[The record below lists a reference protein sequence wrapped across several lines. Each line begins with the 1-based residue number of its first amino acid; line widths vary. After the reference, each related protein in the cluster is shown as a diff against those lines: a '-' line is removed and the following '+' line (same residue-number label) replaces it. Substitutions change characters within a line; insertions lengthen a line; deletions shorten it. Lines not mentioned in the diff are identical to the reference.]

1 MSYWQ
6 DEIHLLGDL
15 LKNFLRNEHYR
26 REARV
31 IRLAA
36 RTLEPFSLESPKF
49 LTSLLC
55 LLDRWLNFRSIDLP
69 GGCCSHFS
77 NKKSWQIRNMNIFIF
92 LFKMAEICE
101 GGGYNLRSG
110 KQMLAIKISFHVNKP
125 GFSGVNVGIG
135 DSFSSQKADLYYVIF
150 LKIGQLFT

>member
-1 MSYWQ
+1 MTNKEY
-6 DEIHLLGDL
+6 
-15 LKNFLRNEHYR
+15 EHFY
-26 REARV
+26 
-31 IRLAA
+31 
-36 RTLEPFSLESPKF
+36 
-49 LTSLLC
+49 
-55 LLDRWLNFRSIDLP
+55 
-69 GGCCSHFS
+69 
-77 NKKSWQIRNMNIFIF
+77 F